1 MIMKYVVKKMGVLIA
16 MLFLVSFITFI
27 AFSVI
32 PGDSAITA
40 LGIDA
45 TEEAIEAMR
54 TSLGL
59 NDPIPVR
66 YLRWVKDVITGDFG
80 SSIQY
85 NMKVSTLIGDKLPVT
100 VSLAIL
106 SVLLITV
113 FGIPLGVW
121 IAKARSKKVQDLIAL
136 ITQVFMSIP
145 PFFLG
150 MLLTLLFGILL
161 KWFTPGGYI
170 SYKENFAGFL
180 SYLIFPAIAIAIPKI
195 SMVAKF
201 TASSIRREMGL
212 DYVRTA
218 YSKGDTRNQVFRHHI
233 LKNSMMPV
241 VTFMGMII
249 ADVLA
254 GSIIVEQVFN
264 IPGLGRLLVSSI
276 GNRDLFVVQAI
287 ILYIV
292 TVVIVVNFIVDLIYQ
307 ILDPRVRM

>member
-1 MIMKYVVKKMGVLIA
+1 MKYVVKKMGVLII

-32 PGDSAITA
+32 PGDSAIAT

-45 TEEAIEAMR
+45 TEEAIEVLR
-54 TSLGL
+54 ESLGY
-59 NDPIPVR
+59 NDPLPLR
-66 YLRWVKDVITGDFG
+66 YIKWLGNALRGDFG
-80 SSIQY
+80 TSTQF
-85 NMKVSTLIGDKLPVT
+85 NRKVVDLIGEKLPVT
-100 VSLAIL
+100 VSLAVI
-106 SVLLITV
+106 SIVLIAGI
-113 FGIPLGVW
+113 GIPLGVW
-121 IAKARSKKVQDLIAL
+121 LAKAQNKKLQNIIAFF
-136 ITQVFMSIP
+136 TQMFMSIP

-150 MLLTLLFGILL
+150 MILTLVFGIML
-161 KWFTPGGYI
+161 KWFTPGGYV
-170 SYKENFAGFL
+170 SYKESMSQFL
-180 SYLIFPAIAIAIPKI
+180 KYLIFPGLAIAIPKI

-201 TASSIRREMGL
+201 TSSSIRREMSL

-218 YSKGDTRNQVFRHHI
+218 YSKGNTRNQVFRHHI

-264 IPGLGRLLVSSI
+264 LPGMGRLLVSSI

-287 ILYIV
+287 ILYII
-292 TVVIVVNFIVDLIYQ
+292 TVVILINFLVDMIYQ
-307 ILDPRVRM
+307 IIDPRVKV

>member
-1 MIMKYVVKKMGVLIA
+1 MKYVIKKMGVLII

-32 PGDSAITA
+32 PGDSASTA

-54 TSLGL
+54 ESLGL
-59 NDPIPVR
+59 NDPIPIR
-66 YLRWVKDVITGDFG
+66 YVRWVKDAITGDFG
-80 SSIQY
+80 ESVQY
-85 NMKVSTLIGDKLPVT
+85 NMEVSSLIGDKLPVT

-106 SVLLITV
+106 SILMIAI
-113 FGIPLGVW
+113 FGIPLGVA
-121 IAKARSKKVQDLIAL
+121 IAKAKSKSVQDLIAFV
-136 ITQVFMSIP
+136 TQVFMSIP

-150 MLLTLLFGILL
+150 MLLTLIFGIVL
-161 KWFTPGGYI
+161 KWFTPGAYI
-170 SYKENFAGFL
+170 SYKEDVRGCL
-180 SYLIFPAIAIAIPKI
+180 SYLIFPAIAIAIPKV

-201 TASSIRREMGL
+201 TASSIRREMDL

-264 IPGLGRLLVSSI
+264 LPGLGRLLVTSI

-292 TVVIVVNFIVDLIYQ
+292 TVVIVVNFVVDLIYQ
-307 ILDPRVRM
+307 VIDPRVRV

>member
-1 MIMKYVVKKMGVLIA
+1 MKYVVKKMGVLIV

-66 YLRWVKDVITGDFG
+66 YIRWVKGAVRGNFG
-80 SSIQY
+80 SSVKY
-85 NMKVSTLIGDKLPVT
+85 NMDVSALIADKLPVT
-100 VSLAIL
+100 VSLAVISIIIIAIL
-106 SVLLITV
+106 
-113 FGIPLGVW
+113 GIPIGMW
-121 IAKARSKKVQDLIAL
+121 IAKARSKKVQDLLAFIM
-136 ITQVFMSIP
+136 QVFMSIP

-150 MLLTLLFGILL
+150 MILTLLFGIVL
-161 KWFTPGGYI
+161 KWFTPGDYI
-170 SYKENFAGFL
+170 SYKEDFAKFM
-180 SYLIFPAIAIAIPKI
+180 SYLIFPAIAIAIPKV

-218 YSKGDTRNQVFRHHI
+218 YSKGNTRNQVFRHHI

-264 IPGLGRLLVSSI
+264 IPGLGRLLVTSI